1 MLQTQPNHG
10 VPFQT
15 TMDFASAEEISMATF
30 MVITAHLAEGRFTFR
45 FYSHCLI
52 SLVVL
57 TRGETFRALRSL
69 VTWTYL
75 IF

>member
-10 VPFQT
+10 VPYQT

-45 FYSHCLI
+45 SYSHCL
-52 SLVVL
+52 SLVGKYWQEVKRSGL
-57 TRGETFRALRSL
+57 YAHLRHE
-69 VTWTYL
+69 L
-75 IF
+75 I